1 MAVLGVQDGGGHGEV
16 PVEADGYQV
25 EYGGGAAGDVHGKE
39 EVTDTIW
46 KVPVTPVGLKATPF
60 IVFLHISFYF

>member
-25 EYGGGAAGDVHGKE
+25 EYGGGAAGDVHGE
-39 EVTDTIW
+39 IEVTDLVRKI
-46 KVPVTPVGLKATPF
+46 PVTPVKLEKQ
-60 IVFLHISFYF
+60 